1 MKLKERIILFSR
13 LGQFFQNL
21 KDEDFDSN
29 LEGISKKDYLDFLE
43 SLNDASYK
51 NRWFTNE
58 NIQLAI
64 KAWTNNLQHSNLISW
79 LDHYPDLQKEIKSCR
94 TVAII
99 MAGNI
104 PMVGFHDLLCVFL
117 SGNKALCKLSSDD
130 QILLPAILNI
140 LAKINPEV
148 DKYIEL
154 TTDMLGKFD
163 AVIATGSNN
172 TSRYFEYYFGK
183 YPNIIRKNRNS
194 VAILTGNETKEDIA
208 KLGADIFQYFGM
220 GCRNVSKLYIPQNFE
235 FKNLFEPIQSF
246 EKVQMQSKYMN
257 NYDFHKSIYLVNKVA
272 HFDNGFCLLTEDI
285 KLASPISVVYYE
297 YYTDILSLT
306 EMLKGRKDEI
316 QCLVAEKGLSSDNVC
331 FGDTQKPNLMDYADG
346 VDTLDFL
353 VNL

>member
-1 MKLKERIILFSR
+1 MKLKERITLITK

-21 KDEDFDSN
+21 IDQDFDSK
-29 LEGISKKDYLDFLE
+29 LDRIRKEDYLHFQELI
-43 SLNDASYK
+43 NDASYK

-58 NIQLAI
+58 NIQIAI
-64 KAWTNNLQHSNLISW
+64 KAWTNNLQQSNLVSW
-79 LDHYPDLQKEIKSCR
+79 LDNYPYLQTANKSCK

-104 PMVGFHDLLCVFL
+104 PLVGFHDLLSVFF
-117 SGNKALCKLSSDD
+117 SGHKALCKLSSDD

-140 LAKINPEV
+140 LTKINPEV

-194 VAILTGNETKEDIA
+194 VAILTGNETKEELE
-208 KLGADIFQYFGM
+208 KLGDDIFQYFGM
-220 GCRNVSKLYIPQNFE
+220 GCRNVSKLYVPQNFE
-235 FKNLFEPIQSF
+235 FRKFFEAVQCF
-246 EKVQMQSKYMN
+246 DKVQFQSKYMN
-257 NYDFHKSIYLVNKVA
+257 NYDFHKSIYLVNKVQ
-272 HFDNGFCLLTEDI
+272 HLDNGFCLLKEDNQ
-285 KLASPISVVYYE
+285 LASPISVIYYE
-297 YYTDILSLT
+297 YYTDLLSLT
-306 EMLKGRKDEI
+306 KLLKSRKDEI
-316 QCLVAEKGLSSDNVC
+316 QCLVAEKDLTSDNVC

-346 VDTLDFL
+346 VDTLNFL